1 MKNTSILAGVLAGV
15 VALAAGPALAQTLP
29 EQAPAAVPPATP
41 AAPPPPPAS
50 ACPSDAKC
58 IPALTAVSLKIGATL
73 GSKLSVSGQTF
84 PIALA
89 EPITVDGQE
98 LIPAGTTGMG
108 EVVHAKKTGVGVGG
122 ELVLAARYL
131 NFNGQ
136 QIRLRSMQLG
146 GKGKDNEALTFAVG
160 VTVGLPA
167 LFIRGKHIEVPEG
180 SLATAKIAAQVVL
193 PQPPAAPP
201 PAAPEQPKDNPTGG
215 NANGA

>member
-1 MKNTSILAGVLAGV
+1 MKKASILGGVLAGMAV
-15 VALAAGPALAQTLP
+15 LAAGPAVAQISP
-29 EQAPAAVPPATP
+29 EPAPAVAAPVIPV
-41 AAPPPPPAS
+41 APPPTAPA

-58 IPALTAVSLKIGATL
+58 IPALTVVTLKIGATL

-84 PIALA
+84 PIMLA
-89 EPITVDGQE
+89 EPIEVDGQQ
-98 LIPAGTTGMG
+98 LIPAGVTGMG

-131 NFNGQ
+131 DFNGQ

-193 PQPPAAPP
+193 PQPQAVAA
-201 PAAPEQPKDNPTGG
+201 PAAPEPEENPTGG
-215 NANGA
+215 NANGS

>member
-15 VALAAGPALAQTLP
+15 VALAAGPAVAQTSP
-29 EQAPAAVPPATP
+29 EPAPAAASPPTAPPSPAT
-41 AAPPPPPAS
+41 
-50 ACPSDAKC
+50 ACPADAKC

-84 PIALA
+84 PISLA
-89 EPITVDGQE
+89 EPIMVEGQE
-98 LIPAGTTGMG
+98 LVPAGTKGMG

-131 NFNGQ
+131 DFNGQ

-167 LFIRGKHIEVPEG
+167 LFIRGKHIEVSEG

-193 PQPPAAPP
+193 PQPPAAAPP
-201 PAAPEQPKDNPTGG
+201 TAPEQPRENTTGG

>member
-1 MKNTSILAGVLAGV
+1 MKKASILGGVLAGMAV
-15 VALAAGPALAQTLP
+15 LAAGPAVAQISP
-29 EQAPAAVPPATP
+29 EPAPAVAAPAIP
-41 AAPPPPPAS
+41 AAPPPTPPA

-58 IPALTAVSLKIGATL
+58 IPALTVVTLKIGATL

-84 PIALA
+84 PIMLA
-89 EPITVDGQE
+89 EPIEVDGQQ
-98 LIPAGTTGMG
+98 LIPAGVTGMG

-131 NFNGQ
+131 DFNGQ

-193 PQPPAAPP
+193 PQPQAVAA
-201 PAAPEQPKDNPTGG
+201 PAAPEPEENPTGG
-215 NANGA
+215 NANGS